1 MRRFHD
7 DGRPDPDSI
16 LIVLPT
22 WVGDVVMATP
32 SLEAIR
38 GRFAHAHITYLLR
51 SNVRPLVEHSPW
63 MDELATWP
71 PRDRRG
77 RQGGTVKLGI
87 RLRRRRI
94 SWAVLL
100 TNSFRSALV
109 ARLAGIPRRIGYA
122 RDVRSWMLTDRLAV
136 PRETGPIARTRMVD
150 YYGRIAWAIGCDRP
164 GDRLVLHVS
173 PDDERM
179 IAARLDGVGPMVVM
193 TPGASFGPAKCW
205 LPERFAAVCDRL
217 AEECA
222 ARIVVTYG
230 PGEAELA
237 RRAIGSMR
245 CGPLV
250 MDNPAITLG
259 QLMAVVKRADLLL
272 CNDTGP
278 RHFAKAFGVPVVT
291 VFGPTWPEWT
301 DTDYEMERKVRIDV
315 DCGPCQKPVCPEGH
329 HKCMTG
335 VTVEAVFHACGEL
348 LTRRLASMGRT
359 A

>member
-1 MRRFHD
+1 VRRFHD
-7 DGRPDPDSI
+7 DNRLDPDS
-16 LIVLPT
+16 LLVVLPN

-38 GRFAHAHITYLLR
+38 RRFPHAHITYLLR
-51 SNVRPLVEHSPW
+51 SNIRPLVEHSPW
-63 MDELATWP
+63 MDELETWP
-71 PRDRRG
+71 PRDRRD
-77 RQGGTVKLGI
+77 RQGGTVALGV

-94 SWAVLL
+94 AWAVLL

-109 ARLAGIPRRIGYA
+109 ACLAGIPRRIGYA
-122 RDVRSWMLTDRLAV
+122 RDARGWILTDRLAV
-136 PRETGPIARTRMVD
+136 PREQGRIARTRMVD
-150 YYGRIAWAIGCDRP
+150 YYGQLAWAIGCDQP
-164 GDRLVLHVS
+164 GDRLVLHVN
-173 PDDERM
+173 PQDERA
-179 IAARLDGVGPMVVM
+179 IADRLAGAGPTVVM

-217 AEECA
+217 ARECGP
-222 ARIVVTYG
+222 RIVVTYG
-230 PGEAELA
+230 PGEEELA
-237 RRAIGSMR
+237 RRAVGAMTCKR
-245 CGPLV
+245 HV
-250 MDNPAITLG
+250 MENPMITLG

-301 DTDYEMERKVRIDV
+301 DTEYEMERKVRIDV

-335 VTVEAVFHACGEL
+335 VTVEAVFDACREL
-348 LTRRLASMGRT
+348 LSRRLASAGQT